1 VNHSVDGDVRIVEL
15 HGRTDIRRFL
25 DLPHRIYR
33 DDPHWVAPLRREV
46 RKLIDPKANPF
57 FEHGEAALWLAQRG
71 DEVVGRVS
79 AQINR
84 LHLEIHKDATGNF
97 GFLEAVDDPAV
108 FAALLGA
115 AEAWLRRR
123 GMRRVLGPYSPSI
136 NDEIGALIKGFGEP
150 PMLGMAYSAPY
161 YASRIEAAG
170 YRKAMDVHAL
180 RWEARGEAL
189 RELDRHDRVTGR
201 MLKDRRFR
209 VRPIDMHRFEEEM
222 RLAIDVYNDAWS
234 ENWGFVPATEE
245 EVKHLIQM
253 VRPIIIPDLVLLGE
267 VDGQVDGIFISIPN
281 LNEMI
286 TDLNGRLVPFG
297 WAKLL
302 WRLKT
307 SPFAS
312 GRVMLA
318 GVRKI
323 HRQSPISTGLISWML
338 SETMRVL
345 RARGFHWVELSW
357 VLENNTRSMSL
368 CQRAGGKLYK
378 TYRIYEK
385 PLDPA

>member
-1 VNHSVDGDVRIVEL
+1 
-15 HGRTDIRRFL
+15 
-25 DLPHRIYR
+25 
-33 DDPHWVAPLRREV
+33 
-46 RKLIDPKANPF
+46 
-57 FEHGEAALWLAQRG
+57 
-71 DEVVGRVS
+71 
-79 AQINR
+79 
-84 LHLEIHKDATGNF
+84 
-97 GFLEAVDDPAV
+97 
-108 FAALLGA
+108 
-115 AEAWLRRR
+115 
-123 GMRRVLGPYSPSI
+123 
-136 NDEIGALIKGFGEP
+136 
-150 PMLGMAYSAPY
+150 
-161 YASRIEAAG
+161 
-170 YRKAMDVHAL
+170 
-180 RWEARGEAL
+180 
-189 RELDRHDRVTGR
+189 
-201 MLKDRRFR
+201 
-209 VRPIDMHRFEEEM
+209 MHRFEEEM